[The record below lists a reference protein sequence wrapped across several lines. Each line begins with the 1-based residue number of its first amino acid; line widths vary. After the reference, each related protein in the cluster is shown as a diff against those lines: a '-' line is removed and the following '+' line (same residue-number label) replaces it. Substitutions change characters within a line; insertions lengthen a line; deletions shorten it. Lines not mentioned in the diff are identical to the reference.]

1 MHECS
6 FISKWPLKWLQKSGR
21 LQGACC
27 FLPFEIVLLLVE
39 DTLGRSGGR
48 VQRPTRKWLLWLEL
62 YFALF
67 QQVWR
72 LFLMSYVKLVF
83 LLHSFFIAG
92 KESGVNLVYNS
103 TDQSAKTP
111 VFSRSFKKI
120 PESQLVFWK
129 VTRPATPQYHCPR
142 VHCPSTSKKN
152 CWTPLNKSANKE
164 WRLYYVANGS
174 KQCYT

>member
-1 MHECS
+1 MQFYIQMTTEMAPK
-6 FISKWPLKWLQKSGR
+6 KWSPTRCMLLFALWNSS
-21 LQGACC
+21 
-27 FLPFEIVLLLVE
+27 IVGWRYRR
-39 DTLGRSGGR
+39 GRSGGR

-129 VTRPATPQYHCPR
+129 VTRPASPQYHCPR
-142 VHCPSTSKKN
+142 AHCPSTSKKKN

>member
-1 MHECS
+1 MQFYIQMTTEMAPK
-6 FISKWPLKWLQKSGR
+6 KWSPTRCMLLFALWNSS
-21 LQGACC
+21 
-27 FLPFEIVLLLVE
+27 IVGWRYRR
-39 DTLGRSGGR
+39 GRSGGR

-111 VFSRSFKKI
+111 VFSRSFKKK
-120 PESQLVFWK
+120 SLK
-129 VTRPATPQYHCPR
+129 VSWFSGKSRALPHLNTTVLALTVLRHQ
-142 VHCPSTSKKN
+142 KKN

-174 KQCYT
+174 KQCYG

>member
-1 MHECS
+1 MQFYIQMTTEMAPK
-6 FISKWPLKWLQKSGR
+6 KWSPTRCMLLFALWNSS
-21 LQGACC
+21 
-27 FLPFEIVLLLVE
+27 IVGWRYRR
-39 DTLGRSGGR
+39 GRSGGR

-111 VFSRSFKKI
+111 VFSRSFKKNPWKSAGFLESHAPCLTSI
-120 PESQLVFWK
+120 PLSSRSLSFDIK
-129 VTRPATPQYHCPR
+129 
-142 VHCPSTSKKN
+142 KKN